1 MVDAG
6 QNLPAVDPD
15 RLEQEWL
22 QDQDVLA
29 NLAENGD
36 RADIPRAVDVSFR
49 GKPETLEML
58 SETAAEFGFDF
69 LDIEESEDGDPWLFL
84 VREQCTDPESIRSLT
99 TTCLQIEAMF
109 SVEYDGWGCTAQTGL
124 AH

>member
-1 MVDAG
+1 V
-6 QNLPAVDPD
+6 NFPAVDPV

-36 RADIPRAVDVSFR
+36 QADIARPVDVSFR
-49 GKPETLEML
+49 GSPETLELL
-58 SETAAEFGFDF
+58 SEKAEELGFDF
-69 LDIEESEDGDPWLFL
+69 LDIEESDDGDPWLFL

-99 TTCLQIEAMF
+99 TICLQIEAMF

-124 AH
+124 TH

>member
-1 MVDAG
+1 V
-6 QNLPAVDPD
+6 NLPPVDPD

-36 RADIPRAVDVSFR
+36 QADISRPVDVSFR
-49 GKPETLEML
+49 GSPETLERL
-58 SETAAEFGFDF
+58 SEKAEELGFDF
-69 LDIEESEDGDPWLFL
+69 LDIEESDDGDPWLFL

-99 TTCLQIEAMF
+99 TICLQIEAMF
-109 SVEYDGWGCTAQTGL
+109 GVEYDGWGCAAETG
-124 AH
+124 AVH

>member
-1 MVDAG
+1 MSF
-6 QNLPAVDPD
+6 PAVDPD
-15 RLEQEWL
+15 RLEQEWR
-22 QDQDVLA
+22 QDQEVLA
-29 NLAENGD
+29 DLSENGD

-49 GKPETLEML
+49 GSPETLEL
-58 SETAAEFGFDF
+58 LAEKAAEFGFDV
-69 LDIEESEDGDPWLFL
+69 LDIEESDDGDPWLFL

-109 SVEYDGWGCTAQTGL
+109 GVEYDGWGCVAQAGL